1 MCKKGRILEVNT
13 AFSEMQYSTD
23 VRSKEGLQNCTT
35 HFDRFEKQTLFSNA

>member
-23 VRSKEGLQNCTT
+23 VRSKVLQNCTT
-35 HFDRFEKQTLFSNA
+35 HFNRFEKQTLFNNA